1 MIIKD
6 SSAFGD
12 TGTVCLVEKLQRLIT
27 KHLNTAA
34 PACSVALW
42 EITNALKVPGGR
54 VKGYWSYLSENLAK
68 NVFFFFLAVQQI
80 PKIIKRL
87 IWPVQSTKSMLEA
100 QLSYVVGQL
109 AEDSKA

>member
-1 MIIKD
+1 MADGQLHRKYFNGFWTMIIKD

-68 NVFFFFLAVQQI
+68 NVLFFFWLYSRSQ
-80 PKIIKRL
+80 RSL
-87 IWPVQSTKSMLEA
+87 R
-100 QLSYVVGQL
+100 
-109 AEDSKA
+109 D